1 MTHTK
6 LGIANIAILKEVF
19 NDIISLSR
27 QEQVCLVRVR
37 FKRYFLEKLPHS
49 KYFFMTILT
58 YYIMNN
64 GTQKTENIFTKFPI
78 RIQHI

>member
-1 MTHTK
+1 MQHIGNGFHSRWRKDLFTSLQEKQKKTVTHTK
-6 LGIANIAILKEVF
+6 LGIANIAILKEVS

-49 KYFFMTILT
+49 KYLFMTI
-58 YYIMNN
+58 
-64 GTQKTENIFTKFPI
+64 
-78 RIQHI
+78 